1 MPAKLSKVFI
11 YGTLLQGELRNRFMS
26 GCKLLKTLEIHGT
39 IYDTIRGYPA
49 AIFDEGSENTV
60 SGELYL
66 MGNPDKKIAELD
78 VVEGVDSGL
87 FKRVILR
94 HKGERFISYETGPLL
109 RECLKTVN
117 QIETGS
123 WRRHSSLCF
132 NDPLG
137 FAINF
142 EDTQKYLYRGSL
154 TPDSQGSIYIAGDV
168 PLLVTAP
175 HACVHKRMG
184 KLKRQEFYTGALS
197 TMLHSLTG
205 CHALYTNRLMEV
217 DPNYYDNSRFKNKMS
232 EIVSHHSF
240 KFLVDL
246 HGTGPEKEYDIY
258 PGVGV
263 DKEFIIGHDNYLDE
277 LERAAT
283 LNGISIGGLDVFPA
297 AKQMTVTKYAARK
310 LGIPAIQLEI
320 NRRLRDPEKRPD
332 DFMKLVK
339 FLRGFIEN
347 LSYLLS

>member
-1 MPAKLSKVFI
+1 MRDLSLTRPGRLIEDCVK
-11 YGTLLQGELRNRFMS
+11 
-26 GCKLLKTLEIHGT
+26 
-39 IYDTIRGYPA
+39 P
-49 AIFDEGSENTV
+49 
-60 SGELYL
+60 
-66 MGNPDKKIAELD
+66 
-78 VVEGVDSGL
+78 
-87 FKRVILR
+87 
-94 HKGERFISYETGPLL
+94 
-109 RECLKTVN
+109 VN

-123 WRRHSSLCF
+123 WRRHSSLSF
-132 NDPLG
+132 HDPLG

-142 EDTQKYLYRGSL
+142 EDTQKYLYRESL
-154 TPDSQGSIYIAGDV
+154 TSDSEGSIYIAGDV

-217 DPNYYDNSRFKNKMS
+217 DPNYYDNSRFKNKLS
-232 EIVSHHSF
+232 EIVSHHGF
-240 KFLVDL
+240 KCLIDL

-263 DKEFIIGHDNYLDE
+263 DKEFLLGHGNYLDE
-277 LERAAT
+277 LVRAAA
-283 LNGISIGGLDVFPA
+283 LNEISLGGPDVFPA

-320 NRRLRDPEKRPD
+320 NRQLRDPEKRPD

>member
-1 MPAKLSKVFI
+1 
-11 YGTLLQGELRNRFMS
+11 
-26 GCKLLKTLEIHGT
+26 
-39 IYDTIRGYPA
+39 
-49 AIFDEGSENTV
+49 
-60 SGELYL
+60 
-66 MGNPDKKIAELD
+66 
-78 VVEGVDSGL
+78 
-87 FKRVILR
+87 
-94 HKGERFISYETGPLL
+94 
-109 RECLKTVN
+109 
-117 QIETGS
+117 
-123 WRRHSSLCF
+123 
-132 NDPLG
+132 
-137 FAINF
+137 
-142 EDTQKYLYRGSL
+142 
-154 TPDSQGSIYIAGDV
+154 
-168 PLLVTAP
+168 
-175 HACVHKRMG
+175 
-184 KLKRQEFYTGALS
+184 
-197 TMLHSLTG
+197 
-205 CHALYTNRLMEV
+205 MEV

-246 HGTGPEKEYDIY
+246 HGTGPEKKYDIY

-263 DKEFIIGHDNYLDE
+263 DKEFLIGHDNYLDE

-332 DFMKLVK
+332 DFMKLIK